1 VARARW
7 APCLLTANVPDP
19 LVIMADPG
27 QWSAAASVLVRAVV
41 FDRLRVDH
49 PAVSRLLNVL
59 APIAEA
65 ELAHEAVPPR
75 DILRVGLKI
84 LSVVAGLCRSD
95 SVSILDRAA

>member
-1 VARARW
+1 
-7 APCLLTANVPDP
+7 
-19 LVIMADPG
+19 MADPG

-84 LSVVAGLCRSD
+84 LFVVAGLCRRFSFH
-95 SVSILDRAA
+95 SRPGRLSIKASFTVCFDV